1 MADLQ
6 IEYRELDSLIPYA
19 RNAKRHDPDNV
30 RFLAGLIAEYGY
42 TNPCLVDSKGIVAG
56 HGRVLAVSLLNS
68 QGKAISLPN
77 GGNLP
82 ANAIPCVDC
91 TGWTD
96 TQRRAYIIAD
106 NRSVERSPWD
116 NEMLALELG
125 DLAALDFD
133 IELTGFSLGDLELM
147 VGGQGE
153 PGGDGS
159 RETSTKEIDPE
170 DYQMGNTCPRCGFEF
185 DRPDEKA

>member
-1 MADLQ
+1 MAELQ

-19 RNAKRHDPDNV
+19 RNAKKHDPDNV

-42 TNPCLVDSKGIVAG
+42 TNPCLVDDRGIVAG

-82 ANAIPCVDC
+82 ANVIPCVDC

-106 NRSVERSPWD
+106 NKSVERSPWD
-116 NEMLALELG
+116 NELLSLELG

-133 IELTGFSLGDLELM
+133 IELTGFTLGDLDLM
-147 VGGQGE
+147 TKGEGE
-153 PGGDGS
+153 PGGIESPDS
-159 RETSTKEIDPE
+159 FKEYDENLETDKE
-170 DYQMGNTCPRCGFEF
+170 CPKCGY
-185 DRPDEKA
+185 KWS